1 MASEGPF
8 QAYKAGIFE
17 GCTSSDTDHAVTVSQ
32 FYKEPDQNGSIIQ
45 VVGYGTDNG
54 VDYWLI
60 KNSWGPDWGENGFIR
75 LQRGVGMCGIG
86 SALVKVDCEAVAGA
100 TDATITTEAP
110 CTDTYSNCADL
121 CR

>member
-1 MASEGPF
+1 MPS
-8 QAYKAGIFE
+8 K
-17 GCTSSDTDHAVTVSQ
+17 
-32 FYKEPDQNGSIIQ
+32 

-60 KNSWGPDWGENGFIR
+60 KNSWGTSWGENGFIR

-86 SALVKVDCEAVAGA
+86 SALVKVECEAVAGA
-100 TDATITTEAP
+100 TDATITTAAP

-121 CR
+121 CRYKDKI

>member
-1 MASEGPF
+1 MYASGNF
-8 QAYKAGIFE
+8 ASYSGGIFA
-17 GCTSSDTDHAVTVSQ
+17 GCTSSSIDHAITVRHHCPTAVRELPS
-32 FYKEPDQNGSIIQ
+32 K

-60 KNSWGPDWGENGFIR
+60 KNSWGTSWGENGFIR

-86 SALVKVDCEAVAGA
+86 SALVKVECEAVAGA
-100 TDATITTEAP
+100 TDATITTAAP